1 MPDVQGLRVGLR
13 QATPIRLDADLTC
26 AQGEVL
32 ALVGPSGSGKSSILR
47 AIAGLLHPREGQIS
61 CNGETWLDTSR
72 GIRLPPQ
79 KRRVGMMFQEYAL
92 FPHLSAVENIMEA
105 LLDYPAP
112 KRRLK
117 ALELLERVHLAGLEN
132 RKPAALSGGQQQRVA
147 VARALAREP
156 HALLLDEPFSAV
168 DRATRERLYRELAE
182 LRQDLRMPVI
192 LVTHDLT
199 EASMLADR
207 LCLLSQGST
216 LQTGAPLEVMS
227 RPHSLHVARLLGLK
241 NLFHG
246 RVLEHRTGDG
256 ITLIEWG
263 PYRIE
268 ARHHPQ
274 FSAGELIDWVI
285 PQGSV
290 LLHRRD
296 RPSRG
301 ERENPVNGTISEFVP
316 LGQDAAVTVRV
327 DAIPDKPLFMSIPL
341 HVAARN
347 GIAKHQAVTV
357 SLLADSVHLMRNEPD
372 GETDGHVGKCND

>member
-1 MPDVQGLRVGLR
+1 
-13 QATPIRLDADLTC
+13 
-26 AQGEVL
+26 
-32 ALVGPSGSGKSSILR
+32 
-47 AIAGLLHPREGQIS
+47 
-61 CNGETWLDTSR
+61 
-72 GIRLPPQ
+72 
-79 KRRVGMMFQEYAL
+79 MMFQEYAL

-132 RKPAALSGGQQQRVA
+132 RKPAALSGGQRQRVA

-316 LGQDAAVTVRV
+316 LGQDVAVTVRV